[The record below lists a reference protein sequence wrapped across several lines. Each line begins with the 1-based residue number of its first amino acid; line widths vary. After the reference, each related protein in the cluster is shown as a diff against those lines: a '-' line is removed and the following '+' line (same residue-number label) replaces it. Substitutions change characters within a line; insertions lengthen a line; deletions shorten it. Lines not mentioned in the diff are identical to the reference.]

1 MRVSWDEK
9 KNELLKADARRGNIG
24 FEEVSTLFTL
34 PYYEAQRN
42 DNPLQFLAIGW
53 VQGKLYSLVFEMR
66 EDDEGEFYHFVTFWP
81 ATKYER
87 TLYEKE
93 S

>member
-9 KNELLKADARRGNIG
+9 KNELLKSDARRGNIG
-24 FEEVSTLFTL
+24 FEEISTLFTL
-34 PYYEAQRN
+34 PYYETQRN
-42 DNPLQFLAIGW
+42 DDPLQFLAIGW

-66 EDDEGEFYHFVTFWP
+66 EDDEGSYHHFVTFWP